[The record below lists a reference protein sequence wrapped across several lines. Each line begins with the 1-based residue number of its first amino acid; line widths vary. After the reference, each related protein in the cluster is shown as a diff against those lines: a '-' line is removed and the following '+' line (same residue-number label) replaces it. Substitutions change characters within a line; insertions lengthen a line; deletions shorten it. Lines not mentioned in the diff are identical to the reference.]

1 MSRAKLMTDP
11 FFAIRLLRRYGSAG
25 TIALALLVAVGLG
38 WLLWLPIGWLSFPLG
53 TVAGALTFIVGR
65 SYVEVVSMIFER
77 LN

>member
-1 MSRAKLMTDP
+1 MTDP

-25 TIALALLVAVGLG
+25 TIGLALLVALALG
-38 WLLWLPIGWLSFPLG
+38 WLLWWPIGWLAIPLAAV
-53 TVAGALTFIVGR
+53 TGALTFIIGR